1 MIIGALNGLF
11 RASLSGLARGHAG
24 ASISTKISFLL
35 LLQIVSN
42 SYAGTFPAPTGKFTF
57 EGHPY
62 IGSAS
67 LTNSVITNNC
77 LYLNGIYFTRLGNP
91 SRAVFKPKVF
101 DYRRFTVVVKL
112 QPENSCEKTLFA
124 GGTSCRWFV
133 MRTDKKGQIELSFNN
148 LEFRHPVESLA
159 VTNGQWITLAL
170 CFDLESRRALVYADG
185 RQADEV
191 ILPKDFDLAV
201 INDTTWRESD
211 KVLTFTDYSNGNTFK
226 GLVAGILTFDTI
238 LSAEQ
243 VRQLFPKH

>member
-1 MIIGALNGLF
+1 MIIGALKGLF
-11 RASLSGLARGHAG
+11 AAWLSGLEHGRAG
-24 ASISTKISFLL
+24 APTSAKISFLL

-42 SYAGTFPAPTGKFTF
+42 SYAGALPAPTGKFTF
-57 EGHPY
+57 EGNSY

-67 LTNSVITNNC
+67 LTNSVITNNS
-77 LYLNGIYFTRLGNP
+77 LYLNGIYFTQFGNP
-91 SRAVFKPKVF
+91 SHAVFKPKVF
-101 DYRRFTVVVKL
+101 DYRRFTVVVKF
-112 QPENSCEKTLFA
+112 QPENSYEKTLFA

-133 MRTDKKGQIELSFNN
+133 MRTDKQGQVELSFNN

-170 CFDLESRRALVYADG
+170 CFDLQSRRALVYADG

-201 INDTTWRESD
+201 INDATWRESD

-226 GLVAGILTFDTI
+226 GLVAGILIFDRI
-238 LSAEQ
+238 LSADQ
-243 VRQLFPKH
+243 MRRLFPKR